1 MAIGGPQR
9 RIASISMAGGRGRR
23 MGETS
28 IPKVCFPVAGVP
40 AINRTIAALRKCG
53 VDLNVVVV
61 GSGAGEVVRTVGS
74 AFPDAVFAF
83 QERPLG
89 TGNAGRTGFAPL
101 SRIGFEGD
109 VIIHVGDKVIDESVI
124 AQVLREFYKGDCD
137 VAIATTRRPNAPDM
151 GRVVRSPKGDV
162 LGVVEAVEIR
172 LARTVRRLRGLASK
186 GGRISAKKVRDIC
199 LREMGSEKQCVKR
212 LGRLWRELASQR
224 TVTGRALV
232 KYLPKG
238 AEVIDVGGVEMTPD
252 RAVAAGPNMHE
263 SLYVF
268 RSEVLAAGL
277 RKLKTRRDVGEEYL
291 TDLIHL
297 LASDRKRRYCIRE
310 VVVADTDHILGFNTP
325 DQLLRLEEVVR
336 RREGGVHRTR
346 ERGARLDRRLSRPV
360 SEWLRRLEEMPPRFR
375 RYFRRIYCHNETVA
389 AARARDYVRT
399 LRLFARRFG
408 ADRRV
413 VVVRAPGSV
422 NLMGRHVDV
431 RGGYIN
437 VMPVDREVVLVAS
450 PRDDDRVRLL
460 NVDGKTHP
468 PVDFTIGHELA
479 ALDWDDWLRYISS
492 TRVRQMITEARGS
505 WGNFARAGA
514 LRLQQH
520 FRDLPLAGMD
530 GVLCGGI
537 PSAAGMGAS
546 SAIVVAVSEAV
557 VAVNG
562 LVLTPQ
568 RFVHLC
574 GEGEWYVAPQGT
586 AGRHAAS
593 KLGEGQLVTQVR
605 FFPMEVE
612 AAAPFPDD
620 WRLVLCRAAEQ
631 VAARPDPEFRN
642 RQTAALDLGL
652 MLIGDRFPSLAHLL
666 DHVRDLNPQRLG
678 TTLAGIYNMLLSLP
692 QSVTRRQMERLV
704 SSSHGDELSTIF
716 ATHSGPAHYRL
727 RDVVLFGIA
736 ECARGRMFSG
746 LLEGTKAEDIGAIMA
761 ASHDAERA
769 TRARDGKRVSYKW
782 TADDAC
788 IRALMADLVSE
799 DPHRVR
805 RAQLYLQP
813 GRYGSSRDAI
823 DAMVDVAVGVPG
835 VIGAQLSGSGQGGS
849 AMVLV
854 EAEAVDRLK
863 RTMRRSFF
871 RPRGLRPDISVCSPV
886 RGSGVL
892 AP

>member
-1 MAIGGPQR
+1 MAIGGSQR
-9 RIASISMAGGRGRR
+9 RMASISMAGGRGSR

-61 GSGAGEVVRTVGS
+61 GASVGEVVRTVGS

-89 TGNAGRTGFAPL
+89 TGNAGRTGFGPL
-101 SRIGFEGD
+101 SRMGFEGD
-109 VIIHVGDKVIDESVI
+109 VIIHVGDKVIHESVI
-124 AQVLREFYKGDCD
+124 AQALQEFREGDCD
-137 VAIATTRRPNAPDM
+137 VAIVTTHKPHAADM
-151 GRVVRSPKGDV
+151 GRVVRSRKGDV

-172 LARTVRRLRGLASK
+172 LARTVLRLQKLAST
-186 GGRISAKKVRDIC
+186 GARIPAKKVREIC
-199 LREMGSEKQCVKR
+199 LREMGSEKHCVKR
-212 LGRLWRELASQR
+212 LGRLWRQLESGR
-224 TVTGRALV
+224 SVTGRGLL
-232 KYLPKG
+232 KCLPKG
-238 AEVIDVGGVEMTPD
+238 GGVIDVGGVEMTPA
-252 RAVAAGPNMHE
+252 RAVAAGPHMHE

-268 RSEVLAAGL
+268 RAEALAAGL
-277 RKLKTRRDVGEEYL
+277 GKLKTRRDVGEEYL
-291 TDLIHL
+291 TDIIHL
-297 LASDRKRRYCIRE
+297 LASDSKSRYCIRE
-310 VVVADTDHILGFNTP
+310 VVVADTDLIMGFNTP

-336 RREGGVHRTR
+336 SREGGVR
-346 ERGARLDRRLSRPV
+346 EARARGAQLDRRLARPV
-360 SEWLRRLEEMPPRFR
+360 SEWLRLFDEMPARFR
-375 RYFRRIYCHNETVA
+375 KYLGGIYSNNEAVA
-389 AARARDYVRT
+389 AARVRDYVRT

-408 ADRRV
+408 AERRV

-437 VMPVDREVVLVAS
+437 VMPVDREIVLVAS
-450 PRDDDRVRLL
+450 PRDDDRVRLF
-460 NVDGKTHP
+460 NVDGKTHA

-492 TRVRQMITEARGS
+492 TKVRHMITEARGS
-505 WGNFARAGA
+505 WGNFARAGV

-593 KLGEGQLVTQVR
+593 KLGEGRLVTQVR

-620 WRLVLCRAAEQ
+620 WRLVLCRAAEED
-631 VAARPDPEFRN
+631 AARPDPEFRN

-666 DHVRDLNPQRLG
+666 DHLRDLNPRRLG
-678 TTLAGIYNMLLSLP
+678 SSLAGIYDMLLSLP
-692 QSVTRRQMERLV
+692 QSVTRRQIERLV
-704 SSSHGDELSTIF
+704 SSSHGDELSAIF
-716 ATHSGPAHYRL
+716 GTHSAPMNYRL

-736 ECARGRMFSG
+736 ECARGRMLSD
-746 LLEGTKAEDIGAIMA
+746 LLEDKNAEEIGAIMA
-761 ASHDAERA
+761 ASHNGERA
-769 TRARDGKRVSYKW
+769 TRARGGKRVAYRW

-788 IRALMADLVSE
+788 IRSLAADLASE
-799 DPHRVR
+799 DPIRVR

-813 GRYGSSRDAI
+813 GRYGSSREAI
-823 DAMVDVAVGVPG
+823 DAMVDVAIGVPG

-849 AMVLV
+849 AMVVV

-863 RTMRRSFF
+863 RTMRSSFY
-871 RPRGLRPDISVCSPV
+871 RPRGLRSDISVCSPV
-886 RGSGVL
+886 RGSGAL